1 LASTVS
7 EAPEAEE
14 NQDGDETKESEE
26 DTSSSTSPPPALS
39 EDIGVDKKRK
49 RVDEF
54 ASLSTSAQRTAAD
67 EAPVLEEGVEFFDL
81 MAS

>member
-7 EAPEAEE
+7 KAPEAEE
-14 NQDGDETKESEE
+14 NQDGDETGESEE
-26 DTSSSTSPPPALS
+26 GTSSSTSPLPTLS

-54 ASLSTSAQRTAAD
+54 ASSSTSAQRTAAD
-67 EAPVLEEGVEFFDL
+67 EAPVLEEGVEVFDL

>member
-14 NQDGDETKESEE
+14 NQEGDETEDSEE
-26 DTSSSTSPPPALS
+26 DTSSLTSPPPALS
-39 EDIGVDKKRK
+39 KDIGVDKKRK
-49 RVDEF
+49 RVEEF
-54 ASLSTSAQRTAAD
+54 ASSSTSAPRTAAD